1 MALVMK
7 IMSARGFTAIE
18 TMAIVGVMGI
28 LAAVA
33 VPMYKDYSVR
43 SRVTELINAAAVCKT
58 LVAEYYVIHG
68 TFPSTARE
76 AGCPERV
83 TANAN
88 PLAVF
93 NGEVM
98 VQAVGSLASQLGS
111 HNLFAF
117 RAVCSAG
124 SCNGAPIE
132 EWVCSSSRREARSST
147 TILPKYLPTICR

>member
-1 MALVMK
+1 VQ
-7 IMSARGFTAIE
+7 SRFARSYSAIE
-18 TMAIVGVMGI
+18 VTMTLGVIGI

-43 SRVTELINAAAVCKT
+43 SRVSELIHAAAVCKT

-68 TFPSTARE
+68 QFPKAARD

-93 NGEVM
+93 NGEVI
-98 VQAVGSLASQLGS
+98 VQAVGSLATQLGP

-124 SCNGAPIE
+124 SCKGHPIE
-132 EWVCSSSRREARSST
+132 EWVCSPAGDKRSST
-147 TILPKYLPTICR
+147 TILPKYLPTVCR